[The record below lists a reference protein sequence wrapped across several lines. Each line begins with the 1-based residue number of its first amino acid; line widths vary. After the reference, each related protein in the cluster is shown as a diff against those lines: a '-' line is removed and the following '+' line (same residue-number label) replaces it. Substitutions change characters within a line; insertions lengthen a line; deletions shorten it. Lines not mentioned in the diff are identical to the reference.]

1 MKNFTLNIYKKP
13 TLFLALLLPFIWIA
27 CEDFLS
33 PPTPSTQL
41 SSQVVY
47 QDDATATS
55 ATLGMYDR
63 IMSNFFSSFNG
74 ELTLCAGLSADEL
87 SNTTGNAAQQE
98 FFFNSITTNNTQVR
112 QYFWNTSYAYIYQA
126 NAILEGLAVS
136 TTVSQGVS
144 RQLQGEALVM
154 RAFTHFYLANLFGD
168 IPYVNS
174 TDFRV
179 NSVASRETVSR
190 VYDAIINDLTS
201 AQSLLT
207 QDYVSSGRVRPN
219 RNVASALLA
228 RVYLYNKNWVKAE
241 EEASKAIGSTSYVLL
256 SDLNNVF
263 LADSEEAIW
272 QWIPVST
279 TSNTAEGTRFAYT
292 SGIPA
297 YAEMTTSLVNS
308 FEPGDLRMAAWVSQY
323 DLSGHLYSN
332 PYKYKIRNAPT
343 ITEYYTVLR
352 LAEQYL
358 IRAEARA
365 MQGKLSE
372 AISDLDAIRSRAGVP
387 LIQTTNPGI
396 SAADLLLAIEHERK
410 IELFCEWGHRW
421 FDLKRTGRVDA
432 VMQAAKGTQW
442 KPTASLFPIP
452 QPEIL
457 INKNL
462 TQNPGY

>member
-1 MKNFTLNIYKKP
+1 MKNHILNIHNKP
-13 TLFLALLLPFIWIA
+13 VLFIALMSFFWIA
-27 CEDFLS
+27 CDDFLS

-41 SSQVVY
+41 SSHVVF

-55 ATLGMYDR
+55 ATLGMYDQ

-74 ELTLCAGLSADEL
+74 QLTLCAGLSADEL
-87 SNTTGNAAQQE
+87 SNTTGDAVQQE
-98 FFFNSITTNNTQVR
+98 FFANSITTNNNQVR

-126 NAILEGLAVS
+126 NAILEGLAASKTVTPEVS
-136 TTVSQGVS
+136 S
-144 RQLQGEALVM
+144 QLQGEARVM
-154 RAFTHFYLANLFGD
+154 RAYAHFYLVNLFGD
-168 IPYVNS
+168 IPYATS
-174 TDFRV
+174 TDYRA
-179 NSVASRETVSR
+179 NSVASRQSVAA
-190 VYDAIINDLTS
+190 VYDGIINDLTI
-201 AQSLLT
+201 AQSLLP
-207 QDYVSSGRVRPN
+207 QDYISPGRVRPN
-219 RNVASALLA
+219 KDVASALLA
-228 RVYLYNKNWVKAE
+228 RVHLYAGNWVKAE
-241 EEASKAIGSTSYVLL
+241 EEASRAIGNASYVLL
-256 SDLNNVF
+256 SDLNSVF

-279 TSNTAEGTRFAYT
+279 TANTAEGTRFAYT

-297 YAEMTTSLVNS
+297 YAEMTTGLVSS
-308 FEPGDLRMAAWVSQY
+308 FEPGDLRLSAWVSQY
-323 DLSGHLYSN
+323 DLSGHLYSL
-332 PYKYKIRNAPT
+332 PYKYKVQNANT

-352 LAEQYL
+352 LAEQFL

-365 MQGKLSE
+365 MQSKLSE
-372 AISDLDAIRSRAGVP
+372 AISDVDAIRSRAGLP
-387 LIQTTNPGI
+387 LIQATNPGI
-396 SAADLLLAIEHERK
+396 SAADLLLAIEQERK

-421 FDLKRTGRVDA
+421 LDLKRTGRVDA